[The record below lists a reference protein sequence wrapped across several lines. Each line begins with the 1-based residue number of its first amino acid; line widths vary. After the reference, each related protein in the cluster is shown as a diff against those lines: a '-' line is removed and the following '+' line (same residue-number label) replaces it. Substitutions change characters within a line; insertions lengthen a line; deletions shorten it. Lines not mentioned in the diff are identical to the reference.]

1 MRRYA
6 MTIAYDGTGFHGWQK
21 QHPPDSDPLR
31 TVQEVVEAAVQEVV
45 REPVHVLGASRT
57 DSGVHAEG
65 QVASFL
71 SPREFNPEILPA
83 AITSRL
89 PDDVQVKSA
98 WETDPAFNPIGDAV
112 SKGYRYRIAHAR
124 NTADL
129 RPLFDRHVTA
139 WSPNHLD
146 LEAMKEAA
154 AHLVGEHDFAAFTRV
169 RQTRESTVRTIFDC
183 TVEAE
188 DDDRL
193 AIHVSGNGFLWNMVR
208 IVAGTLVGVG
218 EARYK
223 PEDIPDMIASGDRQ
237 RTGRT
242 MPPEGLCLMWI
253 EYGEPGSG
261 RARQKQATADAAIA
275 DQSENGPSE

>member
-6 MTIAYDGTGFHGWQK
+6 LNIAYDGTRFHGWQK
-21 QHPPDSDPLR
+21 QHPPDSEPLR
-31 TVQEVVEAAVQEVV
+31 TVQEVMEAAVQELV

-65 QVASFL
+65 QVVSFL

-89 PDDVQVKSA
+89 PEDVQVRSA
-98 WETDPAFNPIGDAV
+98 WETETVFNPIGDAV

-124 NTADL
+124 MTADL

-139 WSPNHLD
+139 WCPNSLD
-146 LEAMKEAA
+146 VEAMKTAA
-154 AHLVGEHDFAAFTRV
+154 SHLVGEHDFAAFTRV
-169 RQTRESTVRTIFDC
+169 RQARESTVRTVFDC
-183 TVEAE
+183 QVEAE
-188 DDDRL
+188 SDDRI

-208 IVAGTLVGVG
+208 IIAGTLVAVG
-218 EARYK
+218 ESRFA
-223 PEDIPDMIASGDRQ
+223 PDDIPDMIASGDRQ

-253 EYGEPGSG
+253 KYGPPGSG
-261 RARQKQATADAAIA
+261 RVRQLKAKAESSRD
-275 DQSENGPSE
+275 DSSE

>member
-6 MTIAYDGTGFHGWQK
+6 LKIAYDGTAFHGWQK
-21 QHPPDSDPLR
+21 QHPPDSEPLR
-31 TVQEVVEAAVQEVV
+31 TVQEVLEAAVQELV
-45 REPVHVLGASRT
+45 RERVHVLGASRT

-71 SPREFNPEILPA
+71 SPREFDPEILPA

-98 WETDPAFNPIGDAV
+98 WETDQVFNPIGDAV

-124 NTADL
+124 TTADL

-139 WSPNHLD
+139 WCPAQLD
-146 LEAMKEAA
+146 IEAMQAA
-154 AHLVGEHDFAAFTRV
+154 AAQLVGTHDFAAFTRV
-169 RQTRESTVRTIFDC
+169 RQTRESTIRTIFDC
-183 TVEAE
+183 HVEME
-188 DDDRL
+188 SEDRL

-208 IVAGTLVGVG
+208 IIAGTLVAIG
-218 EARYK
+218 EGRHD
-223 PEDIPDMIASGDRQ
+223 PGDIPHMIASVDRQ

-253 EYGEPGSG
+253 KYGKPGSG
-261 RARQKQATADAAIA
+261 KLRQKQASIESGQ
-275 DQSENGPSE
+275 QS